1 MTSEEMNFSEMTE
14 KVKAALAGVAA
25 GTGATMLP
33 TETAEEIIGIVYERN
48 FMRSLFPAMPMA
60 RRIMKI
66 PKLTGSVSFHQQ
78 TLAMAESGTAAGE
91 SRNSTGEIEL
101 ELKTMIANIP
111 IGNYLIAYG
120 VEGLLAVLRDDIA
133 SQLATNEQ
141 SLFINGDTA
150 TGNSYADNINGPY
163 AASGAEL
170 NLTGVSGTVND
181 YLLLF
186 DGIRAAC
193 IGTGATAG
201 TRTGKT
207 VNATVSNTAQAF
219 TLAHMRSA
227 IAELGVYADN
237 RDDLAMIVPRNLEVQ
252 LLGLTELQ
260 TVDKYGAGATI
271 LSGELGRIYGVRVFA
286 TGVIPTNM
294 NHTGKFALSSVANS
308 VRNATIA
315 ILLHV
320 RSPIIGNPTVAERRF
335 SIGFHDEPTKDR
347 FVLIP
352 KQDVAFGI
360 RYDEAICTIH
370 GLATL

>member
-78 TLAMAESGTAAGE
+78 TLSMAESGTSAGE

-150 TGNSYADNINGPY
+150 TGNSFADNINGPH
-163 AASGAEL
+163 ATTGAEL

-186 DGIRAAC
+186 DGLRAASLK
-193 IGTGATAG
+193 AG
-201 TRTGKT
+201 RGGKT
-207 VNATVSNTAQAF
+207 VNATVGNAAQAF

-271 LSGELGRIYGVRVFA
+271 LSGELGRIYGIRVFA

-308 VRNATIA
+308 VRNATVA
-315 ILLHV
+315 LLLHI

-352 KQDVAFGI
+352 KQDVAFGV
-360 RYDEAICTIH
+360 RYDEALCTIH